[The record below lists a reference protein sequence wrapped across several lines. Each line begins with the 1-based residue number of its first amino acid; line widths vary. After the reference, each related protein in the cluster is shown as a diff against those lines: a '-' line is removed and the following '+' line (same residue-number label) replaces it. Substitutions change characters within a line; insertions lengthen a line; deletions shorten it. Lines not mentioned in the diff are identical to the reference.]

1 MNKTFSK
8 PNFVRYFYIVF
19 FQKSKL
25 WLAMSKMIY
34 IMMSGIHA
42 LAVIF
47 LQKGFWIT
55 LIDSYHPKSEAF
67 VYLIAAL
74 LLGLS
79 LYLSYS
85 ATKGKDAYWYGCKFI
100 GISWIVILILTR
112 LAIMLMSGP
121 PR

>member
-1 MNKTFSK
+1 
-8 PNFVRYFYIVF
+8 
-19 FQKSKL
+19 
-25 WLAMSKMIY
+25 MSKMIY
-34 IMMSGIHA
+34 ILMSGIQA

-47 LQKGFWIT
+47 LLKGFWVT
-55 LIDSYHPKSEAF
+55 LIDAYHPKSEAF

-79 LYLSYS
+79 LYLSYN
-85 ATKGKDAYWYGCKFI
+85 ATKGNEAYWYGCKFI
-100 GISWIVILILTR
+100 GISWIVVLILTR

>member
-1 MNKTFSK
+1 M
-8 PNFVRYFYIVF
+8 
-19 FQKSKL
+19 L
-25 WLAMSKMIY
+25 KMIY
-34 IMMSGIHA
+34 ILMAGINA
-42 LAVIF
+42 LAVLF
-47 LQKGFWIT
+47 LLKGFWVT

-79 LYLSYS
+79 SYLSYNT
-85 ATKGKDAYWYGCKFI
+85 TKGNEMYGYGCKFI
-100 GISWIVILILTR
+100 GISWIVILMITK